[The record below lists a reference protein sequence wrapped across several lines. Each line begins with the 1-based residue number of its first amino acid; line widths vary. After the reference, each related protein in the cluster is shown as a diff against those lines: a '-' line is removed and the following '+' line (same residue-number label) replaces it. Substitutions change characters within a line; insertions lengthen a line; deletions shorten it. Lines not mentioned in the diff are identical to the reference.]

1 MFRQKYLSPVSFF
14 VFEELEEI
22 PSFVHAFTSRQ
33 TDASNGK
40 LSPSAEVTPQK
51 RLLLETLGL
60 KPNQLFFLNQ
70 VHSNRVVTV
79 NSGPSKSSGPTSLG
93 PADGVIMLLP
103 AQFPIIRTADCLP
116 IFVLLAEK
124 KQVCVLHTGWR
135 GTRDRI
141 TQEGVSQFLEVTQGS
156 PQQLIAAIGPCIRK
170 CCYEVGPEVRNEY
183 AQSGHDVDRFFSQ
196 GQLDLVEA
204 NVAQLQELGVTRIL
218 DSKMCTACRTDL
230 FYSYR
235 REGETGRMWL
245 LAGFLAG

>member
-1 MFRQKYLSPVSFF
+1 MFRQKNPGPASFF

-22 PSFVHAFTSRQ
+22 PGFVHAFTSRQ
-33 TDASNGK
+33 TDVSNQEPN
-40 LSPSAEVTPQK
+40 PSDEVTLEK
-51 RLLLETLGL
+51 KLLLETLGL
-60 KPNQLFFLNQ
+60 ELNQLFFLRQ

-79 NSGPSKSSGPTSLG
+79 TRPSKAAGPTLLG
-93 PADGVIMLLP
+93 PADGVITVLP
-103 AQFPIIRTADCLP
+103 AQFPVIRTADCIP
-116 IFVLLAEK
+116 IVVLLAEK

-141 TQEGVSQFLEVTQGS
+141 TREGVSQFLEATQAS

-170 CCYEVGPEVRNEY
+170 CCYEVGPEVRNQY
-183 AQSGHDVDRFFSQ
+183 ARSGHDLDRCFS
-196 GQLDLVEA
+196 GPQLDLVEA
-204 NVAQLQELGVTRIL
+204 NSAQLQELGVTRIL

-245 LAGFLAG
+245 LAGFQQ

>member
-1 MFRQKYLSPVSFF
+1 MFRQKDLSPASFF

-22 PSFVHAFTSRQ
+22 PGFVHAFTSRQ
-33 TDASNGK
+33 TDAPNQERK
-40 LSPSAEVTPQK
+40 PSDEVTPQK
-51 RLLLETLGL
+51 RRLLETLGL
-60 KPNQLFFLNQ
+60 QPNQLFFLHQ

-79 NSGPSKSSGPTSLG
+79 SSGSSEPSGPTSLG
-93 PADGVIMLLP
+93 PADGVITLLP
-103 AQFPIIRTADCLP
+103 AQFPVIRTADCLP

-124 KQVCVLHTGWR
+124 KQVCVLHAGWN

-141 TQEGVSQFLEVTQGS
+141 TQEGVSRFLEVTEGS

-183 AQSGHDVDRFFSQ
+183 AQSGHDVDRFFSE

-218 DSKMCTACRTDL
+218 DSGMCTACRTDL